1 MKKPSAGERLGLM
14 QMAGADLRLSPFTTP
29 MGLAQFNCGSVVLWS
44 AHQPA
49 HSSASVK
56 HGNRGRTYPVTFPTI
71 DRIGK
76 SLSGAAI
83 SLSAMLSDKDDSR
96 ICGHLALVD

>member
-1 MKKPSAGERLGLM
+1 
-14 QMAGADLRLSPFTTP
+14 MAGADLRLYGLSPL
-29 MGLAQFNCGSVVLWS
+29 GLSQVRWTL

-76 SLSGAAI
+76 SLGGAAI
-83 SLSAMLSDKDDSR
+83 SLSAMLSDKDDSNTR
-96 ICGHLALVD
+96 GFLGSSASAGWRRTLI